1 MSEAQP
7 AGPAPTP
14 VPEVHP
20 VWEELEADGPQVGI
34 VIPSEADRE
43 QIEAACNELLER
55 AITFEVRVLSAHR
68 NPREVA
74 EYAST
79 AMLRGV
85 RVVIAAA
92 GGAAA
97 LPGVIAS
104 YTELPVIGVPIERG
118 NLGGMDA
125 LMSVVQMPD
134 GVPVACMAIN
144 GARNAAIYAAKIL
157 AQGGAAPP
165 HGRWTATEVRWS
177 TRAARRWT
185 VGQLDA
191 TIVLVQ
197 PAHAPATR
205 PLRITSASPTSR
217 VRGGST
223 RRWAG
228 TATPTPSWA
237 SCSSSARVRCW
248 RCGAVTSWPPTAASS
263 TAAAGAGARPR
274 RTCAPRSRWTR

>member
-1 MSEAQP
+1 MSEPQP
-7 AGPAPTP
+7 AAPAPTP

-79 AMLRGV
+79 AMLRGL

-165 HGRWTATEVRWS
+165 HGRWTATE
-177 TRAARRWT
+177 
-185 VGQLDA
+185 
-191 TIVLVQ
+191 
-197 PAHAPATR
+197 
-205 PLRITSASPTSR
+205 
-217 VRGGST
+217 
-223 RRWAG
+223 
-228 TATPTPSWA
+228 
-237 SCSSSARVRCW
+237 
-248 RCGAVTSWPPTAASS
+248 
-263 TAAAGAGARPR
+263 
-274 RTCAPRSRWTR
+274 